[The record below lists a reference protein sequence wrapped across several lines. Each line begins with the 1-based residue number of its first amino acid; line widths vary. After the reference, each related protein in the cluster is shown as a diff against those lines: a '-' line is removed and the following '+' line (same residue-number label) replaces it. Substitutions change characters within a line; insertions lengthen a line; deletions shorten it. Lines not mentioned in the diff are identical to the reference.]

1 MDVIVN
7 NELASK
13 GFWAVRN
20 ASDKGRNLAVIK
32 KKRNGIGEVVYMLR
46 FHCHQFPH
54 PTGTWILKKGTMV
67 DCLSFDNLADAKS
80 FAVDQLKSSSTKG
93 WHSHNEN

>member
-1 MDVIVN
+1 MDVIFN
-7 NELASK
+7 NKLSKK

-32 KKRNGIGEVVYMLR
+32 KKRDGLGDVVYMLR

-67 DCLSFDNLADAKS
+67 DCLSFKSLEDAKA
-80 FAVDQLKSSSTKG
+80 FAIKELS
-93 WHSHNEN
+93 